1 MTLPELCIR
10 RPIMTTLV
18 MAAIL
23 LFGIMGY
30 RALPVSDLP
39 TVDYPTIQVAA
50 ALPGANPETMAS
62 SVATPLERQFST
74 IAGLDSMSSV
84 NSQGFTS
91 ITLQFTLTRDIDAAA
106 QDVQANI
113 AAAQGFLPTGMPSPP
128 SYQKV
133 NPADQPI
140 IYMSV
145 NSETLPLSTV
155 DRYANTLM
163 AQRISMVSGVAQVQV
178 FGAQKFAVRVRL
190 DPKELAIR
198 KIGIDEV
205 TTAVSQAN
213 VNLPTGLLTGAHK
226 AYTVEATGQLLD
238 AAAFRPLIVAYRNG
252 SPVRLEQLGNVID
265 GVQNDKVANWF
276 NGKRAEVLAIRR
288 QPGTN
293 TVQVVDNVKQLL
305 PAFRSEIPASVN
317 MQIMYDSSI
326 SIRNSVSDV
335 KFTLYLTIGLVVMVI
350 FLFLRNVSA
359 TIIPSL
365 ALPMSIMG
373 TFAVMYLLGYT
384 IDNLSLMAL
393 TLSVGFVVDDAIVML
408 ENIVRHMEMGESV
421 LEAARNGS
429 REISFTIMSMTL
441 SLAAVFIPVFFLGGI
456 IGRIM
461 HEFAVTIIAAV
472 LVSGFVSLTL
482 TPMLCSRFL
491 RPPGARRHGRLYM
504 ASERVHES
512 FLRQYEWTLRGV
524 LRFRLV
530 ALLASLV
537 LLAATVYVFGLIPKA
552 FLSSEDSGFLVGFTQ
567 AAQGISVDSM
577 RDHQLAISN
586 IVSHDPNVDTTF
598 ALAGAGFAGFA
609 SNTGIF
615 FCHLKPD
622 AERQLAGPP
631 PPVGIMKAPG
641 AYAIWGLLNHF
652 WPKHMSTD
660 EVMYELMP
668 KLFTVPG
675 ILAFLQNPPPIQI
688 GGRLTNSP
696 YQYTLQGTDTQ
707 QLYQQSIVL
716 TAKMSQMPSLVGV
729 NSDLQIANPQVNVE
743 IDRDR
748 ASALGVTAFQVED
761 ALASAY
767 GDRQVSTIY
776 RPEDSYFVI
785 TELELQY
792 QRDPAVLSM
801 LYIRSSNGQLVPL
814 NTVAKMTQSLGPLTV
829 NHTGQ
834 LPSVTIS
841 FGLKPGVALGDAV
854 QQVEDLARRTL
865 PATITGSFQGEAQAF
880 ENSLTGLGLLLL
892 MAIVVIYI
900 VLGILYESF
909 IHPLTI
915 LSGLPSAGFG
925 AIVILMLFSYP
936 LNLYGFVGLIMLI
949 GIVKKNAIMMIDFAL
964 DAERNQGKST
974 MEAIYQG
981 CLIRFRPI
989 MMTTMAALMATLP
1002 IALGFGAGA
1011 ESRRPL
1017 GLAVVGGLVVSQ
1029 LLTLYIT
1036 PVYYTYLDGLQ
1047 KSLGRMFGRR
1057 RGEGVGDEPSLNFP
1071 EPVEAGRP

>member
-10 RPIMTTLV
+10 RPVMTTLF
-18 MAAIL
+18 MGAIL

-39 TVDYPTIQVAA
+39 TVDYPTIQVSAS
-50 ALPGANPETMAS
+50 LPGASPDTMAS

-84 NSQGFTS
+84 NTQGFTS
-91 ITLQFTLTRDIDAAA
+91 VTLQFDLSRNIDAAA
-106 QDVQANI
+106 QDVQASI
-113 AAAQGFLPTGMPSPP
+113 AAVGGQLPSGMPSPP

-140 IYMSV
+140 IYMAVS
-145 NSETLPLSTV
+145 SATLPLSTV
-155 DRYANTLM
+155 DRYGNTLM

-178 FGAQKFAVRVRL
+178 FGAQKYAVRVQL
-190 DPKELAIR
+190 DPKALAAYHV
-198 KIGIDEV
+198 GIDEV
-205 TTAVSQAN
+205 TSAVQQAN

-226 AYTVEATGQLLD
+226 AFTVQATGQLLD

-252 SPVRLEQLGNVID
+252 SPVRLEELGNVID
-265 GVQNDKVANWF
+265 SVQNDKVINWF
-276 NGKRAEVLAIRR
+276 NGIQSEVLAIRR

-293 TVQVVDNVKQLL
+293 TVEVVDNIKKLL
-305 PAFRSEIPASVN
+305 PSFRAEIPASVQMN
-317 MQIMYDSSI
+317 ILYDRSQT
-326 SIRNSVSDV
+326 IRDSVHDV
-335 KFTLYLTIGLVVMVI
+335 KFTLYLTIALVVMVI
-350 FLFLRNVSA
+350 FLFLKNLSA

-365 ALPMSIMG
+365 ALPMSIIG

-384 IDNLSLMAL
+384 VDNLSLMAL

-408 ENIVRHMEMGESV
+408 ENIVRHMEMGQGV
-421 LEAARNGS
+421 WEAARNGS
-429 REISFTIMSMTL
+429 RQISFTIMSMTL
-441 SLAAVFIPVFFLGGI
+441 SLAAVFIPVLFLGGI

-461 HEFAVTIIAAV
+461 HEFAVTITSAV

-491 RPPGARRHGRLYM
+491 RPPSQQGHGRLYQAFENAHQWLVRGYD
-504 ASERVHES
+504 AS
-512 FLRQYEWTLRGV
+512 LRAV
-524 LRFRLV
+524 LRHRFITLMF
-530 ALLASLV
+530 SFV
-537 LLAATVYVFGLIPKA
+537 LLAATVYVFGLVPKA

-567 AAQGISVDSM
+567 AQQGISVDAM
-577 RDHQLAISN
+577 RAHQRAVLD
-586 IVSHDPNVDTTF
+586 IVTHDPNVDNTMGM
-598 ALAGAGFAGFA
+598 AGAGFAGFA

-622 AERQLAGPP
+622 AQRQLAPP
-631 PPVGIMKAPG
+631 PPREGIMKVPG
-641 AYAIWGLLNHF
+641 AMAVYNLLNRIS
-652 WPKHMSTD
+652 PRHMSTD
-660 EVMYELMP
+660 DVMHELTP
-668 KLFTVPG
+668 KLFLGVPG
-675 ILAFLQNPPPIQI
+675 IMAFLQNPPPIQI
-688 GGRLTNSP
+688 GGRLTNAP
-696 YQYTLQGTDTQ
+696 YQFTLQGTDTK
-707 QLYQQSIVL
+707 QLYAESMVL
-716 TAKMSQMPSLVGV
+716 FAKMAQLPDLVGV

-743 IDRDR
+743 IDRDK
-748 ASALGVTAFQVED
+748 AAALGVTPYQIED
-761 ALASAY
+761 ALASSY

-776 RPEDSYFVI
+776 RPEDDYWVI
-785 TELELQY
+785 AELEPQY
-792 QRDPAVLSM
+792 QRDPSVLKM
-801 LYIRSSNGQLVPL
+801 LYIRSSNGNLVPL
-814 NTVAKMTQSLGPLTV
+814 DAVSKMTQNLGPLSV

-834 LPSVTIS
+834 LPSVTLS
-841 FGLKPGVALGDAV
+841 FGLKSGVALGTAV
-854 QQVEDLARRTL
+854 TEVEDLARATL
-865 PATITGSFQGEAQAF
+865 PASITGSFQGEAQAF

-892 MAIVVIYI
+892 MAVVVIYI

-925 AIVILMLFSYP
+925 AIVTLMLFTYP

-964 DAERNQGKST
+964 EAERKEGKT
-974 MEAIYQG
+974 PEEAIYQG

-1029 LLTLYIT
+1029 ALTLYIT
-1036 PVYYTYLDGLQ
+1036 PVYYIYLGRLQGRLSRGRADRRELTDGDE
-1047 KSLGRMFGRR
+1047 SLGM
-1057 RGEGVGDEPSLNFP
+1057 P
-1071 EPVEAGRP
+1071 EPVMRIGE